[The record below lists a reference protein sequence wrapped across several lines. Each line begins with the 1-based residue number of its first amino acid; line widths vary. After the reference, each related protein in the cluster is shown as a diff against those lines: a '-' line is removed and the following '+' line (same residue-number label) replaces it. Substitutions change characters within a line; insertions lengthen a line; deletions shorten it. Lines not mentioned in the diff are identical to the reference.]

1 MRAIAPVQ
9 EMRNAVIGLVT
20 LAFFAAATAGF
31 FGAMLNKNAPVRG
44 GANIIL
50 MQSAGHD

>member
-1 MRAIAPVQ
+1 
-9 EMRNAVIGLVT
+9 MRNAVIGLVA
-20 LAFFAAATAGF
+20 LAFFAAAAAGF

-50 MQSAGHD
+50 MRTSHD